1 MRITLEQ
8 QIALERLSHA
18 LYQANEMV
26 SWTTVRTDLLMET
39 IQQTVERS
47 LTTRELALYD
57 AIKARRE
64 FTQED
69 LVHVDSFLAPQG
81 PFKIQLIKPEAYKI
95 LGLRCAELDLQ
106 EMAQKYK

>member
-18 LYQANEMV
+18 LYQANEIV
-26 SWTTVRTDLLMET
+26 PWQTIRTDLLAEK
-39 IQQTVERS
+39 IEQVVEKS
-47 LTTRELALYD
+47 LTTRELAVFD
-57 AIKARRE
+57 AVKARRE